1 MYTYKRAH
9 LRSAKMSNTVKVK
22 EMLANYMTMHMDV
35 DNVSDAALKE
45 EGAKVRA
52 QLRDM
57 MGQEA
62 FDIMLAVLHNP
73 SCEVI
78 DMPQD

>member
-1 MYTYKRAH
+1 
-9 LRSAKMSNTVKVK
+9 MSNTVKVK

-35 DNVSDAALKE
+35 DSVSDAALKE

-78 DMPQD
+78 DMLQD

>member
-1 MYTYKRAH
+1 
-9 LRSAKMSNTVKVK
+9 MSNTVKVR

-35 DNVSDAALKE
+35 DTVSDEALRE

-52 QLRDM
+52 QLKEM

-78 DMPQD
+78 DMLQD

>member
-1 MYTYKRAH
+1 
-9 LRSAKMSNTVKVK
+9 MSNTVKVK
-22 EMLANYMTMHMDV
+22 EILANYMTMHMDV
-35 DNVSDAALKE
+35 DTVSDEALKE

-78 DMPQD
+78 VMLQD

>member
-1 MYTYKRAH
+1 MKNATF
-9 LRSAKMSNTVKVK
+9 VK
-22 EMLANYMTMHMDV
+22 EMLANYMSMHMDV
-35 DNVSDAALKE
+35 DNVSDDTLGA
-45 EGAKVRA
+45 EGAKIRA
-52 QLRDM
+52 QLKEM

-78 DMPQD
+78 DMLQD

>member
-1 MYTYKRAH
+1 MTNAT
-9 LRSAKMSNTVKVK
+9 LVK

-52 QLRDM
+52 QLKAI

-78 DMPQD
+78 DMLQD

>member
-1 MYTYKRAH
+1 
-9 LRSAKMSNTVKVK
+9 MSNTVKVK
-22 EMLANYMTMHMDV
+22 EMLANYMAMHMDV
-35 DNVSDAALKE
+35 DTVSDEALKE
-45 EGAKVRA
+45 EGAKIRA
-52 QLRDM
+52 QLREM

-78 DMPQD
+78 VMLQD

>member
-1 MYTYKRAH
+1 
-9 LRSAKMSNTVKVK
+9 MSNTVKVK
-22 EMLANYMTMHMDV
+22 EMLANYMTMHMSV
-35 DNVSDAALKE
+35 DTVSDEALKE

-52 QLRDM
+52 QLKEM
-57 MGQEA
+57 IGQEA

-78 DMPQD
+78 DMLQD

>member
-1 MYTYKRAH
+1 
-9 LRSAKMSNTVKVK
+9 MSNTVKVK

-35 DNVSDAALKE
+35 DSVSDAALKE

-52 QLRDM
+52 QLIGM

-78 DMPQD
+78 DMLQD

>member
-1 MYTYKRAH
+1 MR
-9 LRSAKMSNTVKVK
+9 NTVKVK
-22 EMLANYMTMHMDV
+22 EMLANYMTMHMSV
-35 DNVSDAALKE
+35 DTVSDAALKE

-52 QLRDM
+52 QLKAM

-78 DMPQD
+78 DILQD

>member
-1 MYTYKRAH
+1 MTNAT
-9 LRSAKMSNTVKVK
+9 LVK
-22 EMLANYMTMHMDV
+22 EMLAKYMSMHMDV
-35 DNVSDAALKE
+35 DNVSDATLRE

-52 QLRDM
+52 QLREM

-78 DMPQD
+78 DMLQD

>member
-1 MYTYKRAH
+1 
-9 LRSAKMSNTVKVK
+9 MSNTVKVK

-78 DMPQD
+78 DMLHD

>member
-1 MYTYKRAH
+1 
-9 LRSAKMSNTVKVK
+9 MSNTVKVK
-22 EMLANYMTMHMDV
+22 EMLTNYMTMDV

-52 QLRDM
+52 QLIDM

-78 DMPQD
+78 DMLQD

>member
-1 MYTYKRAH
+1 
-9 LRSAKMSNTVKVK
+9 MSNTVKVK
-22 EMLANYMTMHMDV
+22 EMLANYMAMHMDD
-35 DNVSDAALKE
+35 DNVSDEALKE

-57 MGQEA
+57 IGQEA

-73 SCEVI
+73 SCEII
-78 DMPQD
+78 DMLQD

>member
-1 MYTYKRAH
+1 MTNAT
-9 LRSAKMSNTVKVK
+9 LVK
-22 EMLANYMTMHMDV
+22 EMLANYMSMHMDV
-35 DNVSDAALKE
+35 DNVSDATLKE

-52 QLRDM
+52 QLREM

-78 DMPQD
+78 DMLQD

>member
-1 MYTYKRAH
+1 MTNAT
-9 LRSAKMSNTVKVK
+9 LVK
-22 EMLANYMTMHMDV
+22 EMLANYMTMYMDV
-35 DNVSDAALKE
+35 DSVSDAALRE

-52 QLRDM
+52 QLIDM

-78 DMPQD
+78 DMLQD

>member
-1 MYTYKRAH
+1 MTNA
-9 LRSAKMSNTVKVK
+9 TQVK
-22 EMLANYMTMHMDV
+22 EMLANYMAMHMDD
-35 DNVSDAALKE
+35 DNVSDEALKE

-57 MGQEA
+57 IGQEA

-78 DMPQD
+78 DMLQD

>member
-1 MYTYKRAH
+1 MNNAT
-9 LRSAKMSNTVKVK
+9 LVK
-22 EMLANYMTMHMDV
+22 EMLANYMAMHMDV
-35 DNVSDAALKE
+35 DTVSDEALKE

-52 QLRDM
+52 QLKEM

-62 FDIMLAVLHNP
+62 FDIMLAVLHNL

-78 DMPQD
+78 DML

>member
-1 MYTYKRAH
+1 
-9 LRSAKMSNTVKVK
+9 MSNTVKVK
-22 EMLANYMTMHMDV
+22 DMLANYMAMHMDV
-35 DNVSDAALKE
+35 DNVSDEALKE

-52 QLRDM
+52 QLREM

-78 DMPQD
+78 DMLQD

>member
-1 MYTYKRAH
+1 
-9 LRSAKMSNTVKVK
+9 MSNTVKVK

>member
-1 MYTYKRAH
+1 
-9 LRSAKMSNTVKVK
+9 MSSTVKVK
-22 EMLANYMTMHMDV
+22 EMLANYMAMHMDV
-35 DNVSDAALKE
+35 DNVSDEALKE

-52 QLRDM
+52 QLIDM

-78 DMPQD
+78 DMLQD

>member
-1 MYTYKRAH
+1 
-9 LRSAKMSNTVKVK
+9 MSNTVKVK
-22 EMLANYMTMHMDV
+22 EMLANYMAMHMDV
-35 DNVSDAALKE
+35 DNVSDEALRE

-52 QLRDM
+52 QLREM

-78 DMPQD
+78 DMLQD

>member
-1 MYTYKRAH
+1 MTNATR
-9 LRSAKMSNTVKVK
+9 VK
-22 EMLANYMTMHMDV
+22 EMLANYMAMHMDV
-35 DNVSDAALKE
+35 DTVSDEALKE
-45 EGAKVRA
+45 EGAKIRA
-52 QLRDM
+52 QLKEM

-78 DMPQD
+78 DMLQD

>member
-1 MYTYKRAH
+1 
-9 LRSAKMSNTVKVK
+9 MSNTVKVK
-22 EMLANYMTMHMDV
+22 EMLANYMAMYMDV
-35 DNVSDAALKE
+35 DTVSDEALKE

-52 QLRDM
+52 QLREM

-78 DMPQD
+78 DMLQD

>member
-1 MYTYKRAH
+1 MTNAT
-9 LRSAKMSNTVKVK
+9 LVK

-35 DNVSDAALKE
+35 DNVSDAALRE

-52 QLRDM
+52 QLIDM

-78 DMPQD
+78 DMLQD

>member
-1 MYTYKRAH
+1 
-9 LRSAKMSNTVKVK
+9 MSNTVKVK
-22 EMLANYMTMHMDV
+22 EMLANYMAMHMDD
-35 DNVSDAALKE
+35 DNVSDEALKE

-52 QLRDM
+52 QLIDM
-57 MGQEA
+57 IGQEA

-78 DMPQD
+78 DMLQD

>member
-1 MYTYKRAH
+1 
-9 LRSAKMSNTVKVK
+9 MSNTVKVK
-22 EMLANYMTMHMDV
+22 EMLANYMVMHMDV
-35 DNVSDAALKE
+35 DNVSDETLKE

-52 QLRDM
+52 QLREM

-78 DMPQD
+78 VMLQD